1 MKIQP
6 HYDLNETPSP
16 GRDLHQRQRCKRPE
30 CLKLK
35 ESLRHRAV
43 LRRHQRLL
51 VRAVLSMLPLVCLFY
66 AQTLD
71 ASTITGNIRNTSGN
85 AYATNALFTPL
96 STPQTDGTTV
106 IASTQT
112 NVMAAVDGSFSVV
125 LKQGNYKVNLGNLP

>member
-1 MKIQP
+1 MKNQQP
-6 HYDLNETPSP
+6 YDLKETTSP
-16 GRDLHQRQRCKRPE
+16 GRDLHQPQRSRRPE
-30 CLKLK
+30 CVKLK

-51 VRAVLSMLPLVCLFY
+51 VRAVLSMLPLIYLFY

-71 ASTITGNIRNTSGN
+71 ASTITGNIRNTSGS

-96 STPQTDGTTV
+96 STPQADGTTV

-112 NVMAAVDGSFSVV
+112 NVIAAVDGSFSVL
-125 LKQGNYKVNLGNLP
+125 LKQGNY